1 MTRVSYRDLA
11 ARHPDLKDQVQRHW
25 DQEPCESRAGKTALN
40 RRKFFEEID
49 AYRDSTSPFI
59 AKFARFEAA
68 RGQRVLEIGLGSGS
82 DFMRWARA
90 GAELSGVDLTA
101 ASVAL
106 CRERLELEG
115 LAADVR
121 VGDAEQLEFPDA
133 TFDLVY
139 SYGVIH
145 HSPNTE
151 RIVEEIRRVLKPGG
165 TVRVMIYNARGLS
178 IAYQWLLHAVLKK
191 FQPWKSPREIVYYH
205 NESLGTKLYSR
216 REAQTLFSSFAA
228 CHVRT
233 VVDSGDTLNFQLSAR
248 YRDDAVIRA
257 AFKMFWFLKHARPL
271 IPGRLGTTMLI
282 EATKPLA

>member
-1 MTRVSYRDLA
+1 M
-11 ARHPDLKDQVQRHW
+11 
-25 DQEPCESRAGKTALN
+25 
-40 RRKFFEEID
+40 
-49 AYRDSTSPFI
+49 
-59 AKFARFEAA
+59 
-68 RGQRVLEIGLGSGS
+68 
-82 DFMRWARA
+82 
-90 GAELSGVDLTA
+90 
-101 ASVAL
+101 AL

-115 LAADVR
+115 LAAGAR

-165 TVRVMIYNARGLS
+165 TARVMIYNARGLS
-178 IAYQWLLHAVLKK
+178 IAYQWLLYAVLKK

-216 REAQTLFSSFAA
+216 REAKTLFSSFAA
-228 CHVRT
+228 CQVRT

-257 AFKMFWFLKHARPL
+257 VFRMFWFLNHARPL
-271 IPGRLGTTMLI
+271 IPGRLGKTMLI